1 MNVAATSA
9 CLHSSELSTK
19 HTPSFS
25 NHVATSHFATARTV
39 SYDEEFSC
47 VSVWHGC
54 FRLSPSNCVCCSRR
68 RGKSSCPSSS
78 SPRPGARGAAP
89 LASVIGRSRCGRVP
103 TLFDRRSAIVTLPSS
118 SRTPSSLPL
127 DPPDFPV
134 ERAPS
139 DLDPDLDPDL
149 DLAPDLAPVPR
160 ARPTPRVPRAACA
173 CRPRARAPRSLAE
186 ELFDNPSS
194 ELCVCGLPCLVARL
208 VVGIARALARDGV
221 DATGASRCD
230 AMRRGRERR
239 TAIDPRRTTTNDDAK
254 KISPPSLPSR
264 ALARASRL
272 LARPRA
278 RVPTAVGPSA
288 DTARLFRNFS
298 DWIFLGHVDES

>member
-1 MNVAATSA
+1 MRERVARLFQT
-9 CLHSSELSTK
+9 LPIELR
-19 HTPSFS
+19 
-25 NHVATSHFATARTV
+25 VLLEEAREIFV
-39 SYDEEFSC
+39 PI
-47 VSVWHGC
+47 
-54 FRLSPSNCVCCSRR
+54 LLLAA
-68 RGKSSCPSSS
+68 
-78 SPRPGARGAAP
+78 PGARGAAP

-272 LARPRA
+272 LARRA
-278 RVPTAVGPSA
+278 RTSA
-288 DTARLFRNFS
+288 DRRRPVSRHRAAFSQLFGLDLFGTRRRVVTRRGIPHGPRPRGRLVSATWRPAGGGYAS
-298 DWIFLGHVDES
+298 SRDR